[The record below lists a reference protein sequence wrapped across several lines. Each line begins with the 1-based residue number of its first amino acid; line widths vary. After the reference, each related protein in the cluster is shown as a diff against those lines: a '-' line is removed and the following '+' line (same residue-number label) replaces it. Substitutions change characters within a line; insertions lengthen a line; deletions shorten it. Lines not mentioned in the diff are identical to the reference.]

1 MKFQYQFICLCFG
14 AILLYLICFYSP
26 FFKEKLNE
34 QQVAYST
41 VKPAKIRNDHFI
53 ISKTVSNKSGDI
65 NNTQIERLEKHEDCS
80 RFVSASCDY
89 GSMKTRFKKLPEK
102 FARVSTLNCFML

>member
-1 MKFQYQFICLCFG
+1 MKNKHLSVFNMG
-14 AILLYLICFYSP
+14 AY
-26 FFKEKLNE
+26 EK
-34 QQVAYST
+34 
-41 VKPAKIRNDHFI
+41 
-53 ISKTVSNKSGDI
+53 GDI
-65 NNTQIERLEKHEDCS
+65 NNKQIERLEKYEDCS

>member
-14 AILLYLICFYSP
+14 AIFLYLICFYSA
-26 FFKEKLNE
+26 FFKEKFNE
-34 QQVAYST
+34 QHDVYST
-41 VKPAKIRNDHFI
+41 VKSTKMKNEHLSVFNIRARE
-53 ISKTVSNKSGDI
+53 KGDI
-65 NNTQIERLEKHEDCS
+65 NNTQIERLEKYEDCS

-102 FARVSTLNCFML
+102 FARVSSINCFM